1 MAENKNV
8 RPPMG
13 GGPRG
18 GRVVEKAKDFKGTT
32 KKLLKNY
39 LAKYKIPI
47 IIVILFAVGS
57 TIFSIIGPKILG
69 NATTEIYNGI
79 IRLWKN
85 RANTS
90 YIIRIICYKCIVLF
104 NTRIYND
111 YNNTK
116 NYI

>member
-13 GGPRG
+13 GMRHGA
-18 GRVVEKAKDFKGTT
+18 GRVVEKPKDFKGTT

-69 NATTEIYNGI
+69 NATTEIFNGLMNKLSGGSGI
-79 IRLWKN
+79 DFGKRENN
-85 RANTS
+85 RKINKDK
-90 YIIRIICYKCIVLF
+90 R
-104 NTRIYND
+104 
-111 YNNTK
+111 TK
-116 NYI
+116 

>member
-13 GGPRG
+13 GGHRG
-18 GRVVEKAKDFKGTT
+18 GRVVEKPKDFKGTT

-57 TIFSIIGPKILG
+57 TIFSIVGPKILG
-69 NATTEIYNGI
+69 NATTEIFNGLMSKLSGGSGI
-79 IRLWKN
+79 DFGKVGRN
-85 RANTS
+85 
-90 YIIRIICYKCIVLF
+90 CF
-104 NTRIYND
+104 NSNCFIYN
-111 YNNTK
+111 
-116 NYI
+116 

>member
-13 GGPRG
+13 GRRG
-18 GRVVEKAKDFKGTT
+18 GRVVEKPKDFKGTT

-39 LAKYKIPI
+39 LAQYKIPI

-69 NATTEIYNGI
+69 NATTEIFNGI
-79 IRLWKN
+79 LDKLIE
-85 RANTS
+85 S
-90 YIIRIICYKCIVLF
+90 S
-104 NTRIYND
+104 
-111 YNNTK
+111 
-116 NYI
+116 